1 MRNHDEI
8 KRNDPTNVT
17 GTLNLDD
24 VFVAIYDWSGVVRW
38 VSNDLAI
45 TKVGELGWADL
56 PPHDCERFKEVFART
71 STLHE
76 RHIVEIK
83 SKHGLRY
90 RIWMWSIG
98 NPDLAV
104 CSFSLLIPE
113 DIERLTER
121 ERSFME
127 LLAQGK
133 STKQIAMELD
143 VSVNT
148 VHAHIRNV
156 KTKLAL
162 SSTKEVASYAA
173 RFFHQK
179 NEDLKVQ
186 KNHPTA

>member
-1 MRNHDEI
+1 MRNHNEI
-8 KRNDPTNVT
+8 NRNDSPNVT
-17 GTLNLDD
+17 GTLNLDQ

-38 VSNDLAI
+38 VSNDNAI
-45 TKVGELGWADL
+45 SKVSDFGWADL
-56 PPHDCERFKEVFART
+56 SPDDAECFKQIFART

-83 SKHGLRY
+83 SRNGYRY

-133 STKQIAMELD
+133 STKQIAIELD

-156 KTKLAL
+156 KSKLEL

-179 NEDLKVQ
+179 NAGLK
-186 KNHPTA
+186 N